1 LILLIELK
9 QETHPSALG
18 FKLKVSIGFV
28 DLLIEDLVGLGE
40 RGRHR
45 DRIVKLGQS
54 GIWEVRASL
63 EYGLGGSLHGLIL
76 LLARFL
82 WPWKVIVDDS
92 NRVAIIALESS
103 AYSSHPGIV
112 H

>member
-1 LILLIELK
+1 MLLIKLE

-18 FKLKVSIGFV
+18 FKFKVSIGFV

-54 GIWEVRASL
+54 GICKVRASI
-63 EYGLGGSLHGLIL
+63 EYVLGSSLHGFVL
-76 LLARFL
+76 LLVRF
-82 WPWKVIVDDS
+82 P
-92 NRVAIIALESS
+92 RRQESCR
-103 AYSSHPGIV
+103 PCF
-112 H
+112 

>member
-1 LILLIELK
+1 MILLIELE
-9 QETHPSALG
+9 QETHSSAFG

-28 DLLIEDLVGLGE
+28 DLLIEHMVGLGE

-54 GIWEVRASL
+54 GIWKTRASI
-63 EYGLGGSLHGLIL
+63 EYALGSSLHGFVL
-76 LLARFL
+76 LLDRFL

-92 NRVAIIALESS
+92 NLVAIITL
-103 AYSSHPGIV
+103 
-112 H
+112 